1 MTNFEQII
9 EYQKL
14 DTELR
19 RLNNEFNKHPDKKK
33 LDIARNDFNA
43 AQAIFDKSLSESE
56 VHAKEIE
63 QVYSEFEANEKEI
76 AELEKAFNA
85 AATDEEKAALLPK
98 MEQAKSRLDSYKN
111 KVNNKI
117 EAIKRLLGTC
127 AQEQNKKKT
136 VKAEYDK
143 INARLKTVKDS
154 FMPKRNE
161 LKDKMTELEKTLD
174 KNLLEIYFKARK
186 DGIFPVFVKAT
197 VTDGGDY
204 GCLCGM
210 QLSQTNKTKL
220 KNEKMCQCDACRR
233 IVYTD

>member
-14 DTELR
+14 DAELR
-19 RLNNEFNKHPDKKK
+19 RINNEYNKHPDKRK
-33 LDIARNDFNA
+33 LDAVRNDFNA
-43 AQAIFDKSLSESE
+43 AQAVFDKSLAESE
-56 VHAKEIE
+56 GHAKEIE
-63 QVYSEFEANEKEI
+63 QIYADFKTSESEI
-76 AELEKAFNA
+76 AELEKAFAA
-85 AATDEEKAALLPK
+85 AATDEEKAGLLPK
-98 MEQAKSRLDSYKN
+98 MELVKAKLDTCR
-111 KVNNKI
+111 NKI
-117 EAIKRLLGTC
+117 IKKTDAIKHLLGVC
-127 AQEQNKKKT
+127 AQEQAKKKN
-136 VKAEYDK
+136 VKAEFDK

-154 FMPKRNE
+154 FMPERNGI
-161 LKDKMTELEKTLD
+161 KGKMAELENTLD
-174 KNLLEIYFKARK
+174 KNLLEIYSKARK